1 MTHLL
6 ALSFDFIAG
15 LLIGA
20 IFYGGLWWTVRR
32 ICAKAAGLW
41 LAGSFLVRTMVALAA
56 FYAVARGTWYDA
68 AACLVGFVV
77 ARIAV
82 TCITRVR
89 PAVRPPLAARSGAD
103 KEILGACARAGTA
116 P

>member
-15 LLIGA
+15 LVLGA
-20 IFYGGLWWTVRR
+20 IFYGGLWGTIRR
-32 ICAKAAGLW
+32 LPAKGAGLW
-41 LAGSFLVRTMVALAA
+41 LAGSFLVRTMLALAG
-56 FYAVARGTWYDA
+56 FYTIARGMWYGA
-68 AACLVGFVV
+68 AACLAGFLV

-89 PAVRPPLAARSGAD
+89 PAVSPPLAVGSGAD
-103 KEILGACARAGTA
+103 REILGAHAREGTA

>member
-15 LLIGA
+15 VVLGA

-41 LAGSFLVRTMVALAA
+41 LAGSFLVRTMVALAG
-56 FYAVARGTWYDA
+56 FYAVARGTWYGA
-68 AACLVGFVV
+68 AACLVGFLV

-89 PAVRPPLAARSGAD
+89 PAASPPLAAGSGAD
-103 KEILGACARAGTA
+103 GAILGAHAREGTA

>member
-6 ALSFDFIAG
+6 ALTFDFIAG

-32 ICAKAAGLW
+32 ICANAAGLW
-41 LAGSFLVRTMVALAA
+41 LAGSFLARTMIALAG
-56 FYAVARGTWYDA
+56 FYAVARGTWRGA
-68 AACLVGFVV
+68 AACLAGFIV

-82 TCITRVR
+82 TWSTRVG
-89 PAVRPPLAARSGAD
+89 PAVRPPAAAR
-103 KEILGACARAGTA
+103 TV

>member
-32 ICAKAAGLW
+32 ICARAAGLW
-41 LAGSFLVRTMVALAA
+41 LAGSFLVRTMIALAG
-56 FYAVARGTWYDA
+56 FYAAARGSWQGA
-68 AACLVGFVV
+68 AACLAGFIV

-82 TCITRVR
+82 TCSTRVR
-89 PAVRPPLAARSGAD
+89 AAVGPPAV
-103 KEILGACARAGTA
+103 AGTV